1 VTYFPYTPIGDSG
14 FDFFKR
20 VVDFHPIENILAVQ
34 DWNISGTGGQFGLA
48 LITFLYVDILDCTG
62 TLYGMARFASLIDPE
77 TGDFE
82 GSNWAFTV
90 DSICC
95 SISSLFGLPPV
106 TAFVESGAGIS
117 EGGKTGITA
126 MVTGLC
132 FLISV
137 FFAPIFAS
145 IPPWATGCVLV
156 LVGAMMTASVVEIN
170 WGYLG
175 DAIPAFLTITLMPFT
190 YSIADGLIGGICSY
204 LLLNTVVWLLKIAT
218 KGRLL
223 PPNYHEREQWESPKG
238 GLAPIWARRMIQGK
252 RDFWRDDSR
261 PAGAVVPEK
270 EESPE
275 PKASTGQEQTDPT
288 GVFKAVKIT

>member
-1 VTYFPYTPIGDSG
+1 
-14 FDFFKR
+14 
-20 VVDFHPIENILAVQ
+20 VQ
-34 DWNISGTGGQFGLA
+34 EWNLGSTGGQFGLA

-62 TLYGMARFASLIDPE
+62 TLYGMARFAGLIDPN

-117 EGGKTGITA
+117 EGGKTGLTA
-126 MVTGLC
+126 MVTGIC

-145 IPPWATGCVLV
+145 IPSWATGCVLV
-156 LVGAMMTASVVEIN
+156 LVGSMMTASVVDVN
-170 WGYLG
+170 WRYLG
-175 DAIPAFLTITLMPFT
+175 DAVPAFLTITLMPFT

-204 LLLNTVVWLLKIAT
+204 LFINTVVWLIKAAT
-218 KGRLL
+218 RGKLV
-223 PPNYHEREQWESPKG
+223 PPNYEEKEHWEHPKG
-238 GLAPIWARRMIQGK
+238 GVAPVWAKRLFQGK
-252 RDFWRDDSR
+252 RDFWREEDVVE
-261 PAGAVVPEK
+261 AVSHK
-270 EESPE
+270 EEPVE
-275 PKASTGQEQTDPT
+275 PKTSSGQEPNSASDGVEPGT
-288 GVFKAVKIT
+288 GDKVIKMS